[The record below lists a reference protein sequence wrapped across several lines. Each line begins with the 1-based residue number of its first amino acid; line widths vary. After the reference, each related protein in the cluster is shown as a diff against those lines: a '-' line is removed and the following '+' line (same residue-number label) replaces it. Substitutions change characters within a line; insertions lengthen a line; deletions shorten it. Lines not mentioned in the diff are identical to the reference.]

1 MSAGKR
7 RWRFRFKP
15 LSISISPRQGVPCL
29 GISCWPEQDEEVK
42 SDAALSGKAAR
53 NSFQAVAEVCL
64 ETFCPAAAE
73 KKKVDTSGRDKKA
86 STYTHFPKQSWSCFG
101 RSACKELETQHTDSR
116 LFPRQ
121 GLPCPGD
128 DDDDA
133 GGDDDDDHD
142 DENDAN
148 DDDDDETDDDDDD
161 DDDADDGDGG
171 GVGGGPFA

>member
-1 MSAGKR
+1 MPGN
-7 RWRFRFKP
+7 F
-15 LSISISPRQGVPCL
+15 CH
-29 GISCWPEQDEEVK
+29 
-42 SDAALSGKAAR
+42 AA
-53 NSFQAVAEVCL
+53 
-64 ETFCPAAAE
+64 TE

-86 STYTHFPKQSWSCFG
+86 SIYTHFPKQSWSCFG

-128 DDDDA
+128 DDDDDA

-161 DDDADDGDGG
+161 DDDADDGDG
-171 GVGGGPFA
+171 VGGGLSREKSRDVLEQPPEYLLKQEDSS

>member
-1 MSAGKR
+1 LPGN
-7 RWRFRFKP
+7 F
-15 LSISISPRQGVPCL
+15 CH
-29 GISCWPEQDEEVK
+29 
-42 SDAALSGKAAR
+42 AA
-53 NSFQAVAEVCL
+53 
-64 ETFCPAAAE
+64 TE

-86 STYTHFPKQSWSCFG
+86 SIYTHFPKQSWSCFG
-101 RSACKELETQHTDSR
+101 RRACKELETQHTDSR

-128 DDDDA
+128 DDDDDA
-133 GGDDDDDHD
+133 GGDDDDDDHD

-171 GVGGGPFA
+171 GVGGALSREKSRDVLEQPPEYLLKEEDSS